1 MFYKA
6 MLLLCFVANQQQ
18 CLTAFDSRGPYETL
32 GQCNDRLAEMTID
45 ILTDPRTAGEVIVS
59 NAICLE
65 MTEEKTKTSIF
76 IDLEV

>member
-18 CLTAFDSRGPYETL
+18 CLTAFDNRGPYATL

-65 MTEEKTKTSIF
+65 MTGEKTKTSIL

>member
-1 MFYKA
+1 MFKA

-18 CLTAFDSRGPYETL
+18 CFTAVDSRGPYETL
-32 GQCNDRLAEMTID
+32 GQCNDRIAEMTID

-65 MTEEKTKTSIF
+65 MTGEKTKTSIL
-76 IDLEV
+76 IDFEV

>member
-1 MFYKA
+1 MLNLGTTGVRWGRCLKQ

-45 ILTDPRTAGEVIVS
+45 ILTDPRTAGEVVVS
-59 NAICLE
+59 NAIC
-65 MTEEKTKTSIF
+65 
-76 IDLEV
+76 